1 MAKNENIKD
10 LFKSQELEKSINE
23 ILTGKFK
30 IETLNKFQLKSNLIR
45 IFLSSTFTGNIYVY
59 NFVYLFFVNIS
70 TCYRYSC

>member
-70 TCYRYSC
+70 TCL

>member
-1 MAKNENIKD
+1 MAKIENIKD

-45 IFLSSTFTGNIYVY
+45 IFLSSTFTGNVYVY

-70 TCYRYSC
+70 TCL

>member
-1 MAKNENIKD
+1 MAKNENIQD

-59 NFVYLFFVNIS
+59 NFVYLFFANIS
-70 TCYRYSC
+70 TCL

>member
-23 ILTGKFK
+23 ILSGKFK

-70 TCYRYSC
+70 TCL